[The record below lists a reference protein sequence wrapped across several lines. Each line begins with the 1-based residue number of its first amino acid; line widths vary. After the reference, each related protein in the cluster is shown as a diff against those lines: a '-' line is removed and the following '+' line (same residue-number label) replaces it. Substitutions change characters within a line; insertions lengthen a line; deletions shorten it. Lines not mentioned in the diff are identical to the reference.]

1 MKGDTESVTA
11 VLIWKLTELI
21 VDAIAALL
29 SADARLLVR
38 KTPVIRE
45 GKGKV
50 IPLQTRCGPE
60 GG

>member
-1 MKGDTESVTA
+1 
-11 VLIWKLTELI
+11 VLIWKLTVLI

-29 SADARLLVR
+29 SADAHLLVR

-50 IPLQTRCGPE
+50 FPLQALCGPE